1 MLDTLVT
8 SLAQLGDR
16 PTRGVLWRC
25 VGLALALYMS
35 VVAAIWWGLSLL
47 SETSWD
53 SVNTA
58 IAALGGLIALI
69 LGGLVYPALVTV
81 LIGLFAEPIARRVEL
96 LHYPERGAGRA
107 QPVGE
112 IIVGTINFAGKT
124 LAFNV
129 LALLLTFVLPGLNIF
144 VFVAVNGYLVSV
156 EYFEMVAVR
165 RMDLRQAQAL
175 RKQHFLRLWCA
186 GAVFATGMAVPVIG
200 VIAPVVAV
208 VFMVHTLESLRAPAR

>member
-16 PTRGVLWRC
+16 QTRGVLWRC
-25 VGLALALYMS
+25 VGLALALYMG

-58 IAALGGLIALI
+58 IAALGGLVALI

-81 LIGLFAEPIARRVEL
+81 LVGLFAEPIARRVEI
-96 LHYPERGAGRA
+96 LHYPERGTGRA
-107 QPVGE
+107 QPIGE